1 MQKRYIFY
9 DRHRYDTKVNSLAL
23 HIYPI
28 EVLHTRY
35 VTKRDLQ
42 RENFFFYKD
51 RSEIIKKYFTI

>member
-1 MQKRYIFY
+1 MIGIGTIQRLI
-9 DRHRYDTKVNSLAL
+9 HWHSL